1 MVYFRILITGLLG
14 FLLSSVVL
22 AQNYPTKSV
31 RFMVGFAAGGAADI
45 TARILAQ
52 KLSELWG
59 QTVIVDN
66 RPGASGIIGAETVA
80 KAAPDGYILLISPQ
94 TSTAT
99 AASYYPK
106 LPYDV
111 LRDFT
116 IITVATSSPLILV
129 LHPSL
134 PPHSF
139 HEFISFA
146 KVNFKSLSF
155 GSGGRGSGPHL
166 AGELLNLAL
175 NIKMTHIPYKGENL
189 AAIDT
194 IGGQM
199 PLMLPTLPV
208 GLPHVKTGKLRG
220 IAVTSLHRSTSA
232 PEYPSIAESGIPG
245 FESAPWIAMYAPAA
259 LPPSIVSKLNTD
271 VVRALQFPDV
281 LDRLVQQGI
290 DRVGNSQ
297 EQASAYLRA
306 EMTKWA
312 QVIKNANL
320 HAD

>member
-1 MVYFRILITGLLG
+1 M
-14 FLLSSVVL
+14 
-22 AQNYPTKSV
+22 
-31 RFMVGFAAGGAADI
+31 
-45 TARILAQ
+45 
-52 KLSELWG
+52 
-59 QTVIVDN
+59 
-66 RPGASGIIGAETVA
+66 
-80 KAAPDGYILLISPQ
+80 
-94 TSTAT
+94 
-99 AASYYPK
+99 
-106 LPYDV
+106 
-111 LRDFT
+111 
-116 IITVATSSPLILV
+116 
-129 LHPSL
+129 
-134 PPHSF
+134 
-139 HEFISFA
+139 
-146 KVNFKSLSF
+146 
-155 GSGGRGSGPHL
+155 
-166 AGELLNLAL
+166 
-175 NIKMTHIPYKGENL
+175 
-189 AAIDT
+189 
-194 IGGQM
+194 
-199 PLMLPTLPV
+199 
-208 GLPHVKTGKLRG
+208 KTGKLRG